1 MVSPPFRHRVNRG
14 ADASSCRGAP
24 GAILTCS
31 ALLYI
36 LLHAGPL
43 PAQTDDQK
51 PTWRVT
57 WANDAFFFSD
67 NQFTNGLGLAK
78 HSSLAGAL
86 EDTGGTLAFGRGLA
100 GLLLPA
106 DGGLHY
112 REGWTIGHNI
122 QTPDEIRERNLIVND
137 VPYVSMIAWTNS
149 HIAFDDTSFTGVQTL
164 FGWVG
169 DITLGEQLQSA
180 AHKVTG
186 ANDPK
191 GWDNQLDNEP
201 LFNLYYMKK
210 YKFLQH
216 DHFDASVDVDV
227 AAGNMFTFGQGALEF
242 RFGNRPQ
249 GFAYQVNTI
258 GHALDFDARIHQPRR
273 HYLYATLVL
282 RATAMAYALP
292 RDGNLLRSDN
302 RWTEE
307 NNLDPEDFLGQ
318 LALGLHYERD
328 DWGAHLNLFYGTDTV
343 ENAGNTALEDPN
355 NNFATLLFEWQF

>member
-1 MVSPPFRHRVNRG
+1 MNTAWSRHRG
-14 ADASSCRGAP
+14 AGGAAVSSRR
-24 GAILTCS
+24 T
-31 ALLYI
+31 ALHI
-36 LLHAGPL
+36 VSGRVLLCVLLGTSPQL
-43 PAQTDDQK
+43 MSQTDDQN
-51 PTWRVT
+51 PNWRLT

-67 NQFTNGLGLAK
+67 NQFTNGLGVSK
-78 HSSLAGAL
+78 HSALAETL
-86 EDTGGTLAFGRGLA
+86 EEADHTAAFGRRVA
-100 GLLLPA
+100 ELLLPA
-106 DGGLHY
+106 GPGLNY
-112 REGWTIGHNI
+112 REGWTLGHNI
-122 QTPDEIRERNLIVND
+122 QTPDRISEEDIILND
-137 VPYVSMIAWTNS
+137 VPYVSMLAWTNS
-149 HIAFDDTSFTGVQTL
+149 HIAFDDRSFTGFQTL

-169 DITLGEQLQSA
+169 DVTLGEQLQKGV
-180 AHKVTG
+180 HVVVG
-186 ANDPK
+186 ANDPE

-210 YKFLQH
+210 HKFLQRSW
-216 DHFDASVDVDV
+216 FDAAIDVDV
-227 AAGNMFTFGQGALEF
+227 AAGNMFTFAQTALEF
-242 RFGNRPQ
+242 RFGNRPR

-355 NNFATLLFEWQF
+355 NNFATVLFEWQF